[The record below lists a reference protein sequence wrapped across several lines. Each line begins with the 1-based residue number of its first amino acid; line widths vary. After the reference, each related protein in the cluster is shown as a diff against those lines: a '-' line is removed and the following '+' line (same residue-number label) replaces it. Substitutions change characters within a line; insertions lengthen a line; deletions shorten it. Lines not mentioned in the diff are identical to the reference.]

1 MMGNNNKRPVYLNL
15 FRIRLPVTGVVSILH
30 RVTGVLLV
38 LAIPLL
44 LYILQ
49 SATADAGAFERL
61 RAAVSSLPGRIA
73 VLVLVWLL
81 AQHFW
86 SGIRHLLLDLDI
98 GIELAAARRGAWLV
112 FAAALITL
120 MVIGVVA

>member
-1 MMGNNNKRPVYLNL
+1 
-15 FRIRLPVTGVVSILH
+15 
-30 RVTGVLLV
+30 
-38 LAIPLL
+38 
-44 LYILQ
+44 
-49 SATADAGAFERL
+49 
-61 RAAVSSLPGRIA
+61 VSSLPGRIA